1 MKLLIILEMLFL
13 VNSLKPHHLP
23 NGFLINFTPNV
34 NCPREDLIYL
44 EHRKASIITVNWMTN
59 IMHDVANKKNCKT
72 GEFQDKFKSKNII
85 NYENLNIVAEINR
98 LINEEQ
104 IHDYM
109 FKKNNTFLL
118 GWSPL
123 GSHGRCE
130 ILSIIYCNLDNKEK
144 KIKVNQ
150 LIQSPFW
157 SPSAI
162 SSVNL
167 KKSLEDL
174 GKSIEGYTICFND
187 LYVRDLRYKL
197 GWSTW
202 NLTSEADTAP
212 VEITQEGEIPG

>member
-1 MKLLIILEMLFL
+1 MLFL
-13 VNSLKPHHLP
+13 VNSLRPHHFP

-59 IMHDVANKKNCKT
+59 IMHDAANKKNGKT
-72 GEFQDKFKSKNII
+72 GEFKNDFKSNNLI
-85 NYENLNIVAEINR
+85 NYENLNIIAEINR

-109 FKKNNTFLL
+109 LKKNNTFLL

-123 GSHGRCE
+123 GSHGKCE
-130 ILSIIYCNLDNKEK
+130 ILSIIYCNIDNKEK

-157 SPSAI
+157 SPHAI

-167 KKSLEDL
+167 KNSLEDL
-174 GKSIEGYTICFND
+174 GESIDSYSVCFNK
-187 LYVRDLRYKL
+187 LYVKDLRYKL
-197 GWSTW
+197 EWSTW
-202 NLTSEADTAP
+202 NLTSEVDTAA
-212 VEITQEGEIPG
+212 VEITQGGEIPWSE

>member
-1 MKLLIILEMLFL
+1 MLYF
-13 VNSLKPHHLP
+13 VNSLKPHHFP

-34 NCPREDLIYL
+34 NSPKEDLIYL

-59 IMHDVANKKNCKT
+59 IMHEAANKKICKT
-72 GEFQDKFKSKNII
+72 GEFKNEFKSKNIV
-85 NYENLNIVAEINR
+85 NYENLNIVAEINK

-109 FKKNNTFLL
+109 LKKNNTFLL

-130 ILSIIYCNLDNKEK
+130 ILSIIYCNIDNKER

-157 SPSAI
+157 SPHAI
-162 SSVNL
+162 SSINL
-167 KKSLEDL
+167 QKSLEDL
-174 GKSIEGYTICFND
+174 GESIDGYTVCFNE
-187 LYVRDLRYKL
+187 LYVKDLRYKL

-202 NLTSEADTAP
+202 KLDSNNVNATIEFP
-212 VEITQEGEIPG
+212 QEGEVPWDL